1 MGKGGSER
9 AARLDARRPLVNT
22 GAPLPGLEEAQQ
34 RVLDVQRKL
43 HEWAS
48 CDAERRFCDLWNLV
62 CDPATLVVAWS
73 RVSRNRGSRTA
84 GIDGKTRRHVEQI
97 GVARF
102 LAGLRGELKSGE
114 FRPLAVRE
122 RLIPKRDG
130 TMRRLGIP
138 TLKDRVVQMA
148 LKLVMEPLFEA
159 DFYPSSYGYRPGR
172 RAQDAIA
179 EIVHFTKAPSHY
191 EWVVEADIEAC
202 FDRLSH
208 SLILEEVRRR
218 IVDKRVL
225 ALARAFLKAGV
236 MRETGGL
243 QRSVSGTPQG
253 GIASPLLANI
263 ALNALDRRY
272 EADWR
277 AMGSSATR
285 SYRRRQGHATWRLI
299 RYADDAVVLVKG
311 SRAQAQAQLDEL
323 NTRVLA
329 LGLKLKP
336 EKTRLTHIDAGFV
349 FLGQR
354 IIRRQ
359 KGTTRHVYTFVC
371 DEALAS
377 IKRKVKALTGRRTTN
392 LDLSALLCQLN
403 PVLRGW
409 AGYFRFAAAKSTLSY
424 VGHFAW
430 WRVVRW
436 LRKKHPRMTWKQL
449 RRRYMGGGWT
459 IQAGTIT
466 LFNPRN
472 LRVERYRYRG
482 RQIQT
487 PWTETPRDPTHGRYR
502 RARYDDH
509 AFLGYVQEALA

>member
-102 LAGLRGELKSGE
+102 LRELRGELKSGE

-225 ALARAFLKAGV
+225 GLVRAFLKAGV

-243 QRSVSGTPQG
+243 ERSVSGTPQG

-263 ALNALDRRY
+263 ALSALDRHY
-272 EADWR
+272 QADWQEMSR
-277 AMGSSATR
+277 YDG
-285 SYRRRQGHATWRLI
+285 RRQHLQRTGHPTYRLV
-299 RYADDAVVLVKG
+299 RYADDLLLLVRGTRK
-311 SRAQAQAQLDEL
+311 QAEALLEQLAG
-323 NTRVLA
+323 RVQA
-329 LGLKLKP
+329 LGLSLKS
-336 EKTRLTHIDAGFV
+336 EKTAITHIDEGLV

-354 IIRRQ
+354 IVRRP
-359 KGTTRHVYTFVC
+359 KGHKRYVYTFVSN
-371 DEALAS
+371 EALA
-377 IKRKVKALTGRRTTN
+377 
-392 LDLSALLCQLN
+392 
-403 PVLRGW
+403 LR
-409 AGYFRFAAAKSTLSY
+409 AARS
-424 VGHFAW
+424 
-430 WRVVRW
+430 R
-436 LRKKHPRMTWKQL
+436 P
-449 RRRYMGGGWT
+449 
-459 IQAGTIT
+459 
-466 LFNPRN
+466 
-472 LRVERYRYRG
+472 
-482 RQIQT
+482 
-487 PWTETPRDPTHGRYR
+487 
-502 RARYDDH
+502 
-509 AFLGYVQEALA
+509 